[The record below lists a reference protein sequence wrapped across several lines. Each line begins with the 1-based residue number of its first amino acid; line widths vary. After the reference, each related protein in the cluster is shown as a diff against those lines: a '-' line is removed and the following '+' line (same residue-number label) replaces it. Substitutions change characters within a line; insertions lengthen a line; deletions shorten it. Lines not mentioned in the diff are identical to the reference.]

1 MLLMTQKFKFMKRIF
16 SLIVIVLLLISCKD
30 TTNQDNSQNST
41 PAIAAPANLS
51 YTVINE
57 YPHDSSSFTEGLIWL
72 NGSFLESTGLE
83 GHSKLL
89 QTKLE
94 TGKIIKQQILPS
106 QYFGEGIAVL
116 NNKIY
121 QLTWKDHKVFVY
133 DMNFKKLAQEFE
145 WPYEGWGMT
154 TDGKSLILDTGGS
167 NIYFVNPETFK
178 IERTL
183 GVVNNNGY
191 VSMVNELEYVDG
203 YLYANI
209 WMTNDI
215 IKINAQT
222 GLVEARA
229 DMTQLINNS
238 HAHKDVNIA
247 ENFLNGIAYNAEKKT
262 FYVTGKNWPTL
273 FEIKFN

>member
-1 MLLMTQKFKFMKRIF
+1 MKYPIPILIILLFLSSCNDQQNAE
-16 SLIVIVLLLISCKD
+16 SNQPVSGAIV
-30 TTNQDNSQNST
+30 
-41 PAIAAPANLS
+41 APATLNYS
-51 YTVINE
+51 VINI
-57 YPHDSSSFTEGLIWL
+57 YPHDTTSFTEGLIWL
-72 NGSFLESTGLE
+72 NGSFLESTGE
-83 GHSKLL
+83 KKVSYLL
-89 QTKLE
+89 KVKPE
-94 TGKIIKQQILPS
+94 TGKAEKKYKLAD

-121 QLTWKDHKVFVY
+121 QLTYQEHKVFVY
-133 DMNFKKLAQEFE
+133 DMNFNKLSQEFE

-154 TDGKSLILDTGGS
+154 TDGKSLIIDTGGS

-209 WMTNDI
+209 WQTNYI

-229 DMTQLINNS
+229 DLTDIIKNN
-238 HAHKDVNIA
+238 HQPETDTDKNL
-247 ENFLNGIAYNAEKKT
+247 LNGIAYNPIKKT
-262 FYVTGKNWPTL
+262 FYVTGKNWPSM

>member
-1 MLLMTQKFKFMKRIF
+1 MKTILKVLF
-16 SLIVIVLLLISCKD
+16 IVILFASCKD
-30 TTNQDNSQNST
+30 NTNSESQSTSGAIPT
-41 PAIAAPANLS
+41 PATLS
-51 YTVINE
+51 YSVLNVH
-57 YPHDSSSFTEGLIWL
+57 PHDTNSFTEGLIWM
-72 NGSFLESTGLE
+72 NGSFLESTGE
-83 GHSKLL
+83 KKTSYLL
-89 QTKLE
+89 KVNLE
-94 TGKIIKQQILPS
+94 TGKREKIVKLGD

-121 QLTWKDHKVFVY
+121 QLTYQEHKVFVY
-133 DMNFKKLAQEFE
+133 DMNFKKLPQEFE

-154 TDGKSLILDTGGS
+154 TDGKSLIIDTGGS
-167 NIYFVNPETFK
+167 NLYFVNPETFK

-191 VSMVNELEYVDG
+191 VSNINELEYVDG

-209 WMTNDI
+209 WQTNDI

-222 GLVEARA
+222 GLVEAKA
-229 DMTQLINNS
+229 DLSDILKSTHPEFNS
-238 HAHKDVNIA
+238 VTNV
-247 ENFLNGIAYNAEKKT
+247 LNGIAYNAEKKT